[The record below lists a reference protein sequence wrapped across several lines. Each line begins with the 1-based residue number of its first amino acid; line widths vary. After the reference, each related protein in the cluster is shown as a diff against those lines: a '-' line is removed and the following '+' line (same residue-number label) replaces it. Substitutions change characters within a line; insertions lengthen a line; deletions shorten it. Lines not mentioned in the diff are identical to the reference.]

1 MNDKVAQIKERN
13 LFGPKI
19 RKSDEWK
26 HYLYEKCNSTWVCSA
41 ASCGSSRK
49 HPMQM
54 ERQMMSV
61 EDLLFGRPV
70 MFSMLVPLDRNT
82 ARDVAIAEAA
92 KVLGI
97 PLWNEEAYMKE
108 RK

>member
-1 MNDKVAQIKERN
+1 
-13 LFGPKI
+13 
-19 RKSDEWK
+19 
-26 HYLYEKCNSTWVCSA
+26 
-41 ASCGSSRK
+41 
-49 HPMQM
+49 
-54 ERQMMSV
+54 MMSV